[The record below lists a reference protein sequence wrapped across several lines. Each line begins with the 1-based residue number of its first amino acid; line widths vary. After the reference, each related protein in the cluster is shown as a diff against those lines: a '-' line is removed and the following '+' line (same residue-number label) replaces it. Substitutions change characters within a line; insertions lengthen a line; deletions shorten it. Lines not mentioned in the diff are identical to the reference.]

1 MPLVVTLAL
10 RNLLHDRLRL
20 AATLIGIVFSIVLVT
35 VQMGLYLGFGRMV
48 TVVIDRAETDL
59 WIMTKG
65 GTSFE
70 GPSVL
75 DMKDRDSALAT
86 DGVDRATEVIT
97 GFADWRLPSGALTPV
112 MIVGIDL
119 NSPGLR
125 PWNVIEGQLETLAV
139 TGAVAVDRAYADR
152 LGVSRIGEK
161 AEIRQRP
168 VSVAMLTDG
177 IRSFTTT
184 PYIFMERDAARAVTG
199 LPPDKTSYLL
209 LRLKPDASLEAV
221 RQQLLAKIPKAEVLT
236 SAQFAE
242 RSRTFWLF
250 STGAGAALFAGAVLG
265 VIVGTAIV
273 AQTLYAST
281 KEHINEFATLR
292 AIGSSRAYI
301 YMVIVCQAAF
311 SAVIGFAIAALVT
324 LAVVWATAGS
334 ALPII
339 ITPVL
344 MAALFGLSVVM
355 CVAAGIAAILRVMRV
370 DPATAFTR

>member
-59 WIMTKG
+59 WVMTKG

-75 DMKDRDSALAT
+75 EAKDREAALAT
-86 DGVDRATEVIT
+86 DGVERATAVVT

-119 NSPGLR
+119 DGPGLR
-125 PWNVIEGQLETLAV
+125 PWNIVEGELASLRV
-139 TGAVAVDRAYADR
+139 TGSVAVDLAYADR

-161 AEIRQRP
+161 AEIRLRP
-168 VSVAMLTDG
+168 VTVAMLTRG

-184 PYIFMERDAARAVTG
+184 PYIFMEGDAARAVTG
-199 LPPDKTSYLL
+199 LPPDKASYLL
-209 LRLKPDASLEAV
+209 LRLKAGADLEAV
-221 RQQLLAKIPKAEVLT
+221 RRALIAKIPKAEVLT
-236 SAQFAE
+236 SAEFAE

-265 VIVGTAIV
+265 IVVGTAIV

-292 AIGSSRAYI
+292 AIGSSRGYVYA
-301 YMVIVCQAAF
+301 VIVCQAVF
-311 SAVIGFAIAALVT
+311 SALIGFAIAALMA
-324 LAVVWATAGS
+324 LGVVWATAGG

-344 MAALFGLSVVM
+344 MAALFGLAVVM
-355 CVAAGIAAILRVMRV
+355 CIGAGLAAILRVMRV